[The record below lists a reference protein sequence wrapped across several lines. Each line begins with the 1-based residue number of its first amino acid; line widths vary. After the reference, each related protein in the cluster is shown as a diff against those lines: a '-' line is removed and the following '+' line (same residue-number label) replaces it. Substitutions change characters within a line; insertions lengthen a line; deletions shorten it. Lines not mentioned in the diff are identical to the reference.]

1 MSTSLSRNKVI
12 ELALEEIGYIE
23 GAGNDNK
30 YAKIAGHPN
39 KLPWCATFIYAMFKE
54 ADLAKAIPNTS
65 SCQAIE
71 KWAQE
76 SEVIVPIK
84 SAKRGDL
91 ILMDFSKSGKA
102 QHVGIAI
109 SRYKPDRKTIHTVE
123 GNTGD
128 KSQINGEGVYLK
140 TRGVGVIRCVVRPR
154 YPKNKEETV

>member
-1 MSTSLSRNKVI
+1 MSSKESRNHLI
-12 ELALEEIGYIE
+12 QLALEEVGYTE
-23 GAGNDNK
+23 GAKNDNK
-30 YAKIAGHPN
+30 YAEIAGHAN

-54 ADLAKAIPNTS
+54 ADLAKAIPNTA

-71 KWAQE
+71 KWAKE
-76 SEVIVPIK
+76 SEVIVPTE

-102 QHVGIAI
+102 QHVGIGI
-109 SRYKPDRKTIHTVE
+109 SRYKPERKTIHTVE

>member
-1 MSTSLSRNKVI
+1 MSSKESRNHLI
-12 ELALEEIGYIE
+12 QLALEEVGYTE
-23 GAGNDNK
+23 GAKNDNK
-30 YAKIAGHPN
+30 YARLAGHAN
-39 KLPWCATFIYAMFKE
+39 NLPWCATFIYAMFKE
-54 ADLAKAIPNTS
+54 ADLAKAIPNTA

-71 KWAQE
+71 KWAKE
-76 SEVIVPIK
+76 SEVIVPTE

-109 SRYKPDRKTIHTVE
+109 SRYKPERKTIHTVE